1 MVCLQYEN
9 SVLLSKQAAAYHN
22 LNEIEVV
29 GAIIYTGTDAAAR
42 QTSTIFGGLALVQD
56 MLSDT
61 RTDVCKILD
70 RITVDI
76 KYVLPYL
83 TDIDR

>member
-1 MVCLQYEN
+1 
-9 SVLLSKQAAAYHN
+9 

-29 GAIIYTGTDAAAR
+29 GAIVYTGTDAAAR
-42 QTSTIFGGLALVQD
+42 QTSTIFGGSALVQD

-61 RTDVCKILD
+61 RTDIRKILD
-70 RITVDI
+70 CITVDI